1 MGDHLLLGGDNM
13 DAALACMLA
22 TKHEK
27 TNPKL
32 DHWQLKS
39 LTLQVKSAKEKLLG
53 DTSLNEINLSV
64 SSLEPRYFLQPKL
77 QADT

>member
-1 MGDHLLLGGDNM
+1 MQ
-13 DAALACMLA
+13 A
-22 TKHEK
+22 EK

-64 SSLEPRYFLQPKL
+64 SSRGTSLFSSI
-77 QADT
+77 T